1 MLVAPKRQEEP
12 FWKPVMGAQVLF
24 EPITRAMFR
33 SARRAVMQKI
43 GEAPDGEMSIERIEE
58 LGDALSEALILAGAR
73 DWRDVETDG
82 EDGSPVALPF
92 TRENLETVLS
102 DPIFF
107 EAFDDAYA
115 KPFLLRERE
124 KNGSAASLNTTSGT
138 ATAEQTIAGS
148 AVPVGTEAGVKPAR
162 TRKTRSPRPKRKTS
176 SKS

>member
-12 FWKPVMGAQVLF
+12 AWKPVMGAQVLF
-24 EPITRAMFR
+24 APITRAMFR
-33 SARRAVMQKI
+33 AARRAVMQKM
-43 GEAPDGEMSIERIEE
+43 GENPDSEMSVERLEE
-58 LGDALSEALILAGAR
+58 LGDALSEALILAGAM
-73 DWRDVETDG
+73 DWRDVETETEEG
-82 EDGSPVALPF
+82 EAAPLPF

-124 KNGSAASLNTTSGT
+124 KNGSAASSNTTSGT
-138 ATAEQTIAGS
+138 ATAERTIAGS
-148 AVPVGTEAGVKPAR
+148 AAPAGTEAGAKPAR
-162 TRKTRSPRPKRKTS
+162 TRKTRSPRRRRKTP